1 MGANDFDVQPVAA
14 NCSDLHWK
22 FARLAFDAISGS
34 NYLQLNA
41 TSLSPPVRDGP
52 EFATLR
58 RFDRRTATLM
68 SQPFLPFCRPQ
79 VSPEDVAAVSAVLN
93 SGWITTGAKTAAL
106 EAAFCELIGAR
117 HAVAMNSATAALHL
131 YLLAKGIGPG
141 AEVITPSLT
150 WVSTVNLITL
160 LGATPVYVDVD
171 RDNLMTTAEAIERA
185 ITPRTRL
192 IIPVHFAGAPL
203 DLDPIRALAAARG
216 IPLLED
222 TAHALG
228 TLHKGVPVGRGGDGI
243 FSLQAIKNVT
253 AAEGGVLV
261 TDDDELDARLRRLRF
276 HGLGVD
282 AYDRASQGRNPQAE
296 VVEPGFKYNLPDMCS
311 ALALSQLA
319 RLDRINARRA
329 ELAARYLDLLRDLPQ
344 VQPLIPP
351 AWPHKHSWHLFV
363 VRVPERDAFIEAM
376 KAQGVGCGIHFR
388 AVHQQKF
395 YRESLAKSGAPL
407 PFALPNTEWNS
418 ARICSLPLFPDM
430 ADADVERVVQAMR
443 AVLP

>member
-1 MGANDFDVQPVAA
+1 
-14 NCSDLHWK
+14 
-22 FARLAFDAISGS
+22 
-34 NYLQLNA
+34 
-41 TSLSPPVRDGP
+41 
-52 EFATLR
+52 
-58 RFDRRTATLM
+58 M
-68 SQPFLPFCRPQ
+68 SETFLPFCRPQ
-79 VSPEDVAAVSAVLN
+79 ISPDDIAAVTAVLN

-106 EAAFCELIGAR
+106 EAAFCELTGAR
-117 HAVAMNSATAALHL
+117 HAVAMSSATAALHL

-171 RDNLMTTAEAIERA
+171 RDNLMTTADAIERA
-185 ITPRTRL
+185 ITPRTKL

-203 DLDPIRALAAARG
+203 DLDPIRALAAAHG

-228 TLHKGVPVGRGGDGI
+228 TLYKGIPVGRGADSI

-261 TDDDELDARLRRLRF
+261 TDDDELAAKLRRLRF

-282 AYDRASQGRNPQAE
+282 AYDRATQGRNPQAE
-296 VVEPGFKYNLPDMCS
+296 VMEPGFKYNLPDMCS
-311 ALALSQLA
+311 VLATSQLA

-329 ELAARYLDLLRDLPQ
+329 ELAARYHELLRELSQEQPQ
-344 VQPLIPP
+344 VQPLAAP

-363 VRVPERDAFIEAM
+363 VRVPERDTFIEAM
-376 KAQGVGCGIHFR
+376 KAQGIGCGIHFR
-388 AVHQQKF
+388 AVHQQKY
-395 YRESLAKSGAPL
+395 YRELHAKSGAPL
-407 PFALPNTEWNS
+407 PHALPNTEWNS

-430 ADADVERVVQAMR
+430 TAADVERVVQAMR
-443 AVLP
+443 TVLTTR

>member
-1 MGANDFDVQPVAA
+1 
-14 NCSDLHWK
+14 
-22 FARLAFDAISGS
+22 
-34 NYLQLNA
+34 
-41 TSLSPPVRDGP
+41 
-52 EFATLR
+52 
-58 RFDRRTATLM
+58 M
-68 SQPFLPFCRPQ
+68 SETFLPFCRPQ
-79 VSPEDVAAVSAVLN
+79 ISPEDIAAVTAVLN

-106 EAAFCELIGAR
+106 EAAFCELTGAR
-117 HAVAMNSATAALHL
+117 HAVAMASATAALHL
-131 YLLAKGIGPG
+131 YLIAKGIGPG

-150 WVSTVNLITL
+150 WVSTINLITL
-160 LGATPVYVDVD
+160 LGAKPVYVDVD

-185 ITPRTRL
+185 ITPRTKL

-216 IPLLED
+216 IALVED

-228 TLHKGVPVGRGGDGI
+228 AHYQSIPVGRGADSI

-261 TDDDELDARLRRLRF
+261 TDDDEIAAKLRRLRF

-282 AYDRASQGRNPQAE
+282 AYDRATQGRNPQAE

-329 ELAARYLDLLRDLPQ
+329 ELAARYHELLRDLPP
-344 VQPLIPP
+344 VQPLVAP
-351 AWPHKHSWHLFV
+351 AWPHRHSWHLFV

-376 KAQGVGCGIHFR
+376 KARGIGCGIHFR
-388 AVHQQKF
+388 AVHQQKY
-395 YRESLAKSGAPL
+395 YRESSAGAATQPS
-407 PFALPNTEWNS
+407 LPNTEWNS

-430 ADADVERVVQAMR
+430 ADSDVERVVHAMR
-443 AVLP
+443 AVLATR